1 MACHIIYL
9 VNYYLLIM
17 PTLSKISH
25 EERVQLTQTMLDIIH
40 IIGEIEDEEVKEKL
54 CENLIGMCDQLK
66 SRLILNMVKEKN
78 TGRSV
83 IYE

>member
-1 MACHIIYL
+1 ML
-9 VNYYLLIM
+9 N
-17 PTLSKISH
+17 KISH
-25 EERVQLTQTMLDIIH
+25 EEREKLVQTMLDVIH

-66 SRLILNMVKEKN
+66 SRLIVNMMKEKN
-78 TGRSV
+78 ASRSE

>member
-1 MACHIIYL
+1 
-9 VNYYLLIM
+9 M

-66 SRLILNMVKEKN
+66 SRLIINMIKEN
-78 TGRSV
+78 NADMHEIST
-83 IYE
+83 

>member
-1 MACHIIYL
+1 
-9 VNYYLLIM
+9 M

-25 EERVQLTQTMLDIIH
+25 EERVQLTQTMLDMIH

-66 SRLILNMVKEKN
+66 SRLILNMVKEK
-78 TGRSV
+78 TSRRSV

>member
-1 MACHIIYL
+1 
-9 VNYYLLIM
+9 M

-25 EERVQLTQTMLDIIH
+25 EEREKLAQTILDVIH

-66 SRLILNMVKEKN
+66 SRLILNMVNEKHAD
-78 TGRSV
+78 RSV

>member
-1 MACHIIYL
+1 
-9 VNYYLLIM
+9 M

-78 TGRSV
+78 TSRSV

>member
-1 MACHIIYL
+1 
-9 VNYYLLIM
+9 M

-40 IIGEIEDEEVKEKL
+40 IIGEIEDEDVKQTL

-66 SRLILNMVKEKN
+66 SRLIVNMIKEKN
-78 TGRSV
+78 NNKGEIMTGPSS
-83 IYE
+83 E